1 MADRKKLAKAL
12 LGETNFAGQQVPGM
26 IDAKTLAEQEAIKR
40 YGKDTEHN
48 GPADAFRHLVW
59 SGMAAN
65 KYGNAIPAALGAAHE
80 FIEVGQP
87 EAESQMDATNNAY
100 GRYIGSDA
108 KNLQQIMDRAKL
120 LMDYKIAPTLQQ
132 K

>member
-12 LGETNFAGQQVPGM
+12 LSETNFAGQPVPGW
-26 IDAKTLAEQEAIKR
+26 IDAKAIAEQEAIKR

-48 GPADAFRHLVW
+48 GAADAFRHLVW
-59 SGMAAN
+59 SGMAAK
-65 KYGNAIPAALGAAHE
+65 KYGNAVPTVLGAVHE
-80 FIEVGQP
+80 FIEPGQP
-87 EAESQMDATNNAY
+87 EAEANMDATNNKY

-108 KNLQQIMDRAKL
+108 KDLQQIMDRAKL
-120 LMDYKIAPTLQQ
+120 LMDYKIAPTL

>member
-12 LGETNFAGQQVPGM
+12 LGETNFTGQQVPDM
-26 IDAKTLAEQEAIKR
+26 IDAKSLAEQEAIKR

-65 KYGNAIPAALGAAHE
+65 KYGNALPAALGAAHE

-120 LMDYKIAPTLQQ
+120 LMDYKIAPTLN